1 MTAPANQLRRRS
13 LDNGIERERSRR
25 IRWKTGLAILV
36 LAGAILGAQLP
47 VGAEEASQGVTSHG
61 LTVYFGVIPAAI
73 AEGVARKEGKPNMHE
88 PAAPHAQHLVVAIFN
103 AVTGR
108 RVADAVVSA
117 RISLPG
123 HDLPEKTLQPMAIAG
138 TVTYGN
144 FFDLSQPG
152 VYRIRLS
159 ISGTKA
165 ARAVAKPIVIDLL
178 YDHPIPGH
186 RP

>member
-1 MTAPANQLRRRS
+1 MHGAP
-13 LDNGIERERSRR
+13 
-25 IRWKTGLAILV
+25 
-36 LAGAILGAQLP
+36 
-47 VGAEEASQGVTSHG
+47 
-61 LTVYFGVIPAAI
+61 
-73 AEGVARKEGKPNMHE
+73 

-103 AVTGR
+103 SVTGER
-108 RVADAVVSA
+108 MTDAVVNA
-117 RISLPG
+117 EISLPG
-123 HDLPEKTLQPMAIAG
+123 HVLPEKPLEPMQIAG

-165 ARAVAKPIVIDLL
+165 APAVRKPIIIDLL
-178 YDHPIPGH
+178 YDHPIPRH

>member
-1 MTAPANQLRRRS
+1 M
-13 LDNGIERERSRR
+13 
-25 IRWKTGLAILV
+25 RWKTGLAILV
-36 LAGAILGAQLP
+36 LAGSILGAGSP
-47 VGAEEASQGVTSHG
+47 VGAGEASQSVTSHG
-61 LTVYFGVIPAAI
+61 LTLYFGVIPAAI
-73 AEGVARKEGKPNMHE
+73 AEGVAGRESEPNMHGGP

-103 AVTGR
+103 AVTGQ
-108 RVADAVVSA
+108 RVTDAVVSA

-123 HDLPEKTLQPMAIAG
+123 HDLPEQTLQPMEISG

-165 ARAVAKPIVIDLL
+165 VPAVAKPIVIDFL